1 VVVTVIALIAV
12 CAVQQA
18 SAAVDCGAFAGQI
31 GDGAPPKIAAATA
44 FCNGLAAAAD
54 KPVCQ
59 FAVDVFPRHYAR
71 ANAAAKPAIAGEV
84 CAHAGLV
91 FNSAADV
98 SISAA
103 DLAAAETT
111 AEEYCAL
118 LLEDEILAADRVGPG
133 ATRSDSTNTYL
144 NTRCQGLKR
153 EAPDQAGGDQKR
165 ARIAFAEVDAMVSSG
180 GKRMLHPL
188 ATRRVASIESVAGQR
203 SAQAMRFRRV
213 FRKSS
218 RAFERA
224 MAAARV
230 KYQGGL
236 RRCAIQMLSSCTH
249 PFAVWFSIR

>member
-1 VVVTVIALIAV
+1 MVVTVIALIAIF
-12 CAVQQA
+12 AAQA
-18 SAAVDCGAFAGQI
+18 YAAVDCGAFAGQI

-84 CAHAGLV
+84 CSHAGLV
-91 FNSAADV
+91 FASAADV
-98 SISAA
+98 AISDA
-103 DLAAAETT
+103 DLAAAESTL
-111 AEEYCAL
+111 EDFCDL
-118 LLEDEILAADRVGPG
+118 LLEDEIPAAERVGPG
-133 ATRSDSTNTYL
+133 SVRSESTTAFL
-144 NTRCQGLKR
+144 NARCGALKR
-153 EAPDQAGGDQKR
+153 GAPAAAADAAAPPAAKK
-165 ARIAFAEVDAMVSSG
+165 AKALFAEVDAMVSAG

-188 ATRRVASIESVAGQR
+188 ATRRVATSVSSTTESVSAQR

-224 MAAARV
+224 VVAARV
-230 KYQGGL
+230 KYQGECH
-236 RRCAIQMLSSCTH
+236 R
-249 PFAVWFSIR
+249 